1 MNDTSNAGAAAPGRR
16 VIARAP
22 TRIDFG
28 GGWTDV
34 PPYSTEQGGYVCNI
48 AIARYATARISAS
61 RASGDSGSARD
72 RSLVAAA
79 VARSGLSGIAVELE
93 SDYPEGAGLGGSSA
107 AGVALCGAL
116 ASWRGES
123 LAPGDLAELS
133 RTVEAE
139 DMGVAGGRQ
148 DHYAASFG
156 GALGLTFSDVVKVQ
170 RLGVTPAFQAELER
184 RCIVVFTGQSRIS
197 AETITAVLDAY
208 RAREPRVVRSLH
220 RMKELAMQ
228 MARAVAASSGD
239 ELGELVREHWELQRS
254 LHPGIPTP
262 LIDDIVQRAY
272 GAGALGAKAL
282 GASGGGCVL
291 CIASDETAEQVRRA
305 IAPLAE
311 PLILTIDRRGFHA
324 TITS

>member
-1 MNDTSNAGAAAPGRR
+1 MAMTSTSNAGAATNRQ

-34 PPYSTEQGGYVCNI
+34 PPYSEEQGGYVCNV
-48 AIARYATARISAS
+48 AIARYATVRVRTSAAGDAV
-61 RASGDSGSARD
+61 ASAD
-72 RSLVAAA
+72 RPLVAAA
-79 VARSGLSGIAVELE
+79 IARSRVTEVTAEIS

-123 LAPGDLAELS
+123 LGPGDLAELS
-133 RTVEAE
+133 RKVEAE
-139 DMGVAGGRQ
+139 DLGIAGGRQ
-148 DHYAASFG
+148 DHYAAAFG
-156 GALGLTFSDVVKVQ
+156 GALGLTFGDFVKVQ
-170 RLGVTPAFQAELER
+170 RLTMTPAFQAELER
-184 RCIVVFTGQSRIS
+184 RCLVVYTGQSRIS

-208 RAREPRVVRSLH
+208 RSRDARVVRSLH
-220 RMKELAMQ
+220 RMKELAME
-228 MARAVAASSGD
+228 MARAIGVSNAD
-239 ELGELVREHWELQRS
+239 DLGQLVREHWTLQRG

-262 LIDDIVQRAY
+262 LIDEIIERAH

-291 CIASDETAEQVRRA
+291 CIASDETVEQVRRA

-311 PLILTIDRRGFHA
+311 PLVFTLDRRGFHA
-324 TITS
+324 SVTG

>member
-1 MNDTSNAGAAAPGRR
+1 MTDTSNAGAVMPSRR
-16 VIARAP
+16 IIARAP

-34 PPYSTEQGGYVCNI
+34 PPWSTEQGGHVCNV
-48 AIARYATARISAS
+48 AIARYATARISAREAGGENS
-61 RASGDSGSARD
+61 TAGERP
-72 RSLVAAA
+72 LVAAA
-79 VARSGLSGIAVELE
+79 VARSGVNGIAVDLE

-116 ASWRGES
+116 AAWRGES

-133 RTVEAE
+133 RAVEAE
-139 DMGVAGGRQ
+139 DLGVAGGRQ

-156 GALGLTFSDVVKVQ
+156 GALGLTFGDGVKVQ
-170 RLGVTPAFQAELER
+170 RIGLTPAFQGELER
-184 RCIVVFTGQSRIS
+184 RCLVVYTGQSRIS
-197 AETITAVLDAY
+197 AETVTAVLDAY
-208 RAREPRVVRSLH
+208 RARDARVVRALH
-220 RMKELAMQ
+220 RMKELAME
-228 MARAVAASSGD
+228 MTRAIGASNGD

-262 LIDDIVQRAY
+262 LIDEIISRAD

-291 CIASDETAEQVRRA
+291 CIASEESAEQVRRA
-305 IAPLAE
+305 IASLAAPLVF
-311 PLILTIDRRGFHA
+311 TIDRRGFHA
-324 TITS
+324 TVTS

>member
-1 MNDTSNAGAAAPGRR
+1 MNDTSNAGAAPSNRR

-34 PPYSTEQGGYVCNI
+34 PPYSLEQGGYVCNV
-48 AIARYATARISAS
+48 AIARYATARISAAD
-61 RASGDSGSARD
+61 ASSGHPSGRD

-79 VARSGLSGIAVELE
+79 VARSGMSGIAVDLS
-93 SDYPEGAGLGGSSA
+93 SDFPEGAGLGGSSA

-116 ASWRGES
+116 ACWRGES

-133 RTVEAE
+133 RAVEAE

-170 RLGVTPAFQAELER
+170 RIGVTPAFQAQLER
-184 RCIVVFTGQSRIS
+184 RCIVVYTGQSRIS
-197 AETITAVLDAY
+197 AETITAVLDTY

-220 RMKELAMQ
+220 RMKELAIQ
-228 MARAVAASSGD
+228 MAKAIGSSSGD
-239 ELGELVREHWELQRS
+239 ELGELVREHWEVQRT
-254 LHPGIPTP
+254 LHAGISTP
-262 LIDDIVQRAY
+262 LIDEIVDRAY

-291 CIASDETAEQVRRA
+291 CVASDETAEQVRRA

-311 PLILTIDRRGFHA
+311 PLNLTIDRRGFHA
-324 TITS
+324 TITG